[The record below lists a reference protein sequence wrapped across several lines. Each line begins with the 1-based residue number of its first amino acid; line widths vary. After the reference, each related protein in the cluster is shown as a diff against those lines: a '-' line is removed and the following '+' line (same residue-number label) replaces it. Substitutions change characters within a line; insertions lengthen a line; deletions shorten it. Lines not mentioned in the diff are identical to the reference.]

1 MRSVGGLAVT
11 AACYIPAAMKRTRIA
26 HALTLPAPVSDLL
39 LKGWVRTVRNG
50 KNVSFINLNDG
61 SNMDGIQIVVPS
73 DMDGIEEVR
82 KLTTGSAVEVVGGL
96 VESQGKG
103 QSVEV
108 QATKVTTVGRAA
120 EDYPLQKKGAS
131 FEFLRSI
138 AHLRNR
144 SNTFGATFRVRSTL
158 AQATHAFFA
167 DRGFVYLHTPIVTA
181 SDTEGAGEMFRVT
194 TLDMKDPPRTEKG
207 DIDWD
212 KDFFGKPAYLTVSG
226 QLNAEAFAMGM
237 SDVYTFGPTFRAE
250 NSNTSRHASEFWMIE
265 PEMAFCDLSEN
276 CDLAEDFV
284 KHLLRTVLEERTSD
298 LEFFNQRID
307 KGLLERLQHVV
318 ESGFERMTYA
328 EAVKRLVDSG
338 QKFEYPV
345 EFGVNL
351 QAEHERYLTETLVG
365 RPTFVTDYPKS
376 IKAFYMRRNDDG
388 QTVGAVDLLVP
399 GVGELIGGSA
409 REERLDVLEDAIR
422 ELGLEP
428 EDYSWYLDTRRY
440 GTAPHA
446 GFGLGFERMVM
457 YATGM
462 QNIRDVIPFPRTP
475 RNCEF

>member
-1 MRSVGGLAVT
+1 
-11 AACYIPAAMKRTRIA
+11 MKRTRIA
-26 HALTLPAPVSDLL
+26 HALTLPAPQSGLL
-39 LKGWVRTVRNG
+39 LKGWIRTVRNG

-61 SNMDGIQIVVPS
+61 SNMGGIQIVVPAEL
-73 DMDGIEEVR
+73 DEIEEVR
-82 KLTTGSAVEVVGGL
+82 KLTTGSAIEVHGNL

-108 QATKVTTVGRAA
+108 QATKIVSVGRAA
-120 EDYPLQKKGAS
+120 EEYPLQKKGAS
-131 FEFLRSI
+131 FEFLRTI

-144 SNTFGATFRVRSTL
+144 SNTFGAVFRVRSKL
-158 AQATHAFFA
+158 AQAIHAFFS
-167 DRGFVYLHTPIVTA
+167 DRKFVYVHTPIITA

-194 TLDMKDPPRTEKG
+194 TLDMNDPPRTDKG
-207 DIDWD
+207 EIDWD

-226 QLNAEAFAMGM
+226 QLNAEAFALGM

-250 NSNTSRHASEFWMIE
+250 NSNTTRHASEFWMIE

-284 KHLLRTVLEERTSD
+284 KHLLRTVLDECQGD
-298 LEFFNQRID
+298 LEFFNLRID

-318 ESGFERMTYA
+318 DSPFERMTYR
-328 EAVKRLVDSG
+328 EAVKRLKDSG
-338 QKFEYPV
+338 QTFEYPV
-345 EFGVNL
+345 DFGVNL
-351 QAEHERYLTETLVG
+351 QAEHERFLTEKLVG
-365 RPTFVTDYPKS
+365 RPVFVTDYPKS

-388 QTVGAVDLLVP
+388 ETVGAVDLLVP
-399 GVGELIGGSA
+399 DVGELIGGSA

-422 ELGLEP
+422 ELDLEP
-428 EDYSWYLDTRRY
+428 SDYRWYLETRRF